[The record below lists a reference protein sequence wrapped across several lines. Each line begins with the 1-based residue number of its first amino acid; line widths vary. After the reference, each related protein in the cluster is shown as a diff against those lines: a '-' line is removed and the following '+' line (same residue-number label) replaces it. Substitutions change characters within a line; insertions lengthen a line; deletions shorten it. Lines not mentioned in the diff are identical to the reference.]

1 MNFEEKN
8 ELFKCLKK
16 NFTSAEVRKE
26 IIIRAIKRKF
36 SLDDFE
42 LRSILG
48 VFSLKKLED
57 LLDSIFT
64 NDKKMTD
71 ILKILATK
79 NHKEGFSEPYYHR
92 LRSYGLLQSKPIPLC
107 FQFDSFRVYLRLW
120 DLSLET
126 SNERARILGADTL
139 FSFFVVDLCETLIP
153 TFNTTRFVSI
163 LQFLFGPGRN
173 YDEYKS
179 SFGYLFHL
187 FIERGG
193 NNFEYIMGL
202 TDKKGGWD
210 IFFGRIEENNTIE
223 DWFQEPKP
231 AIPEEFSEEDMIRF
245 SVAFFIFL
253 KDYHEMSSLFKPPF
267 FVKNNRYTNTL
278 YGYNENGYFEED
290 LTE

>member
-1 MNFEEKN
+1 MNFKEKN

-26 IIIRAIKRKF
+26 IIITIKRRAGLF
-36 SLDDFE
+36 GGPVRASA
-42 LRSILG
+42 RTASGAPSIPHAG
-48 VFSLKKLED
+48 NAD
-57 LLDSIFT
+57 RR
-64 NDKKMTD
+64 
-71 ILKILATK
+71 
-79 NHKEGFSEPYYHR
+79 GSEPHYHR
-92 LRSYGLLQSKPIPLC
+92 VRSYGLLQSKPIPLC
-107 FQFDSFRVYLRLW
+107 FQFDSFRAYLRLW

-126 SNERARILGADTL
+126 SNERARILGADAL

-193 NNFEYIMGL
+193 NNFEYIMAL

-231 AIPEEFSEEDMIRF
+231 AIPEEFSEE
-245 SVAFFIFL
+245 A
-253 KDYHEMSSLFKPPF
+253 
-267 FVKNNRYTNTL
+267 
-278 YGYNENGYFEED
+278 
-290 LTE
+290 